1 MPGRNGAG
9 AHAAH
14 ATAAAPSAHGGLT
27 ILHLSRAAET
37 LWWFLIPTM
46 EAQQR
51 LGHRV
56 LICTEGADAEKLQRL
71 GFEVFTHGMKR
82 SINPLGAV
90 RAVWRIR
97 RALRERKVDAVICHN
112 SLAGIAGRIAAR
124 LAGTKTVVYFAHGLA
139 CGPAQGSL
147 DWQIRFQVEK
157 RLAPLTDG
165 LLVMNDYD
173 ERLSRR
179 TPLARSSD
187 RVYRIRGMGVDLSR
201 FAPGAHPDVR
211 ARLASELGFEPSR
224 TIVLCVGRLIPE
236 KGVIDFVAA
245 ARRVCESRQDA
256 VFLLAG
262 SGPLLEALRARVTEA
277 GLSDRVKIL
286 GWRDDIQDLVKAS
299 DVFVLPSYYM
309 EGLPVSLL
317 EAMACAKPVITTHH
331 KGCEDAVVDGVTAFL
346 VPVKEPD
353 RLAEKMTALIE
364 DEKLRERMGRAGRER
379 VETVFELADC
389 TREVVD
395 TLERAVRR
403 G

>member
-1 MPGRNGAG
+1 MASRNGGSPNGSGHG
-9 AHAAH
+9 A
-14 ATAAAPSAHGGLT
+14 TSGGTGGLT

-51 LGHRV
+51 MGHRV
-56 LICTEGADAEKLQRL
+56 LICTEGADAPKLQQL
-71 GFEVFTHGMKR
+71 GFEVFTHGMRR

-90 RAVWRIR
+90 RAIWRIR

-124 LAGTKTVVYFAHGLA
+124 LAGTPTVVYFAHGLA

-157 RLAPLTDG
+157 GLAPLTDG

-179 TPLARSSD
+179 TPLARSAD

-201 FAPGAHPDVR
+201 FAPGKHPEVR
-211 ARLASELGFEPSR
+211 ARLARHLGFDPAL
-224 TIVLCVGRLIPE
+224 TILLCVGRLIPE
-236 KGVIDFVAA
+236 KGVLDFVAA
-245 ARRVCESRQDA
+245 ARHVCESRQDA

-262 SGPLLEALRARVTEA
+262 SGPLLEDLRARMAEA
-277 GLSDRVKIL
+277 GLEGRIKIL

-331 KGCEDAVVDGVTAFL
+331 KGCEDAVTDGVTAFL
-346 VPVKEPD
+346 VPVKQPEA
-353 RLAEKMTALIE
+353 LAEKMTALIE
-364 DEKLRERMGRAGRER
+364 DPALRERMGQAGRER
-379 VETVFELADC
+379 VEHVFELQDC
-389 TREVVD
+389 TREVVE